1 MMRDY
6 DLFYLTFAFKLRNQL
21 RPEVIYLITDG
32 TREQQL
38 IGVRSLRKLLSKEI
52 NPPIQE
58 VIEAGL
64 VDKLVELL
72 DSNYNSGL
80 LQYEGRI

>member
-1 MMRDY
+1 M
-6 DLFYLTFAFKLRNQL
+6 

-38 IGVRSLRKLLSKEI
+38 IGVRSLRKLLSKEN

-72 DSNYNSGL
+72 DSNYNSGS